1 MEEFNALEGRRGRV
15 RIKVGVAVLPLVPV
29 VLGAEEAAPLGPT
42 MVAVM
47 TLVSE
52 GLPWVS
58 ALPPPAE
65 PPGDAPHTLALAEV
79 GMGPNPSPY

>member
-1 MEEFNALEGRRGRV
+1 MVEFNALEGSRGRV
-15 RIKVGVAVLPLVPV
+15 RIKVGIGALPLVLLV
-29 VLGAEEAAPLGPT
+29 VAEETAPLGPT

-58 ALPPPAE
+58 ALPPAAE
-65 PPGDAPHTLALAEV
+65 PLDDAPHTLALAAEV